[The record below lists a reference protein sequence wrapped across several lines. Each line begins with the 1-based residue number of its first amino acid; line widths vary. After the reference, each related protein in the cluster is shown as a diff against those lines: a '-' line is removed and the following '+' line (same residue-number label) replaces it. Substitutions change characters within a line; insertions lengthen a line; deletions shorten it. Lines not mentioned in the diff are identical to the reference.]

1 MFIHVVQQG
10 ETIWQIAQRY
20 RVSPDTIVRAN
31 QLPNPDRLVIGQALV
46 IPVPDRHVV
55 RPGESLW
62 SIARQYGTTVDA
74 LARANRIADP
84 ARIFPGQV
92 LVIPERQK
100 PTIEV
105 NAFLEIMGARGQQL
119 VGEVGAGL
127 TYLSPFSY
135 QVRADG
141 SLNPLSDEAVLAT
154 ARQQRTA
161 PLMVITNFA
170 DGRFRSDIARAVF
183 TDPAVQERLLTG
195 ILNTMRA
202 KGYRGLNIDFE
213 YVYPEDRQRYNQFL
227 RRVTE
232 RLRPEGYLVSSA
244 LAPKER
250 ADQPG
255 LLYEAHDYPAH
266 GAILDFV
273 VLMTYEWG
281 WSGGPP
287 MAVAP
292 VNRVRRV
299 LDYAVTAIPRGK
311 ILMGMPLYGYDW
323 TLPFV
328 RGGPFAPSI
337 SPQEAIQRAARYG
350 ATIQYD
356 SQAQA
361 PFFRYIDAQGRQ
373 HEVWFE
379 DARSAQAKFDL
390 VKAYRLRGIS
400 YWVLGNAFPQN
411 WLLLLDNFQVRKR

>member
-1 MFIHVVQQG
+1 MLIHVVQRG
-10 ETIWQIAQRY
+10 ESVWQIAQRY
-20 RVSPDTIVRAN
+20 RVSPDAIVRAN

-55 RPGESLW
+55 QPGESLW
-62 SIARQYGTTVDA
+62 SIAQRYGITVEA

-92 LVIPERQK
+92 LVIPERPK

-105 NAFLEIMGARGQQL
+105 NAFLEIMGTRGQQI
-119 VGEVGAGL
+119 VREVGAAL

-141 SLNPLSDEAVLAT
+141 SLNPLPDEAVLAT
-154 ARQQRTA
+154 AQEQRVA

-183 TDPAVQERLLTG
+183 TDPAAQERLLAG
-195 ILNTMRA
+195 VLNTMRA
-202 KGYRGLNIDFE
+202 KGYRGLIINFE

-244 LAPKER
+244 LAPKTR

-266 GAILDFV
+266 GALLDFV
-273 VLMTYEWG
+273 ILMTYEWG

-292 VNRVRRV
+292 VDQVRRV

-323 TLPFV
+323 TLPYV
-328 RGGPFAPSI
+328 RGGPFAQSI

-356 SQAQA
+356 PQAQA
-361 PFFRYIDAQGRQ
+361 PFFRYVDAQGRR

-379 DARSAQAKFDL
+379 DARSVQAKFNL

-400 YWVLGNAFPQN
+400 YWVLGHAFPQN
-411 WLLLLDNFQVRKR
+411 WLLLLDNFRVQKR